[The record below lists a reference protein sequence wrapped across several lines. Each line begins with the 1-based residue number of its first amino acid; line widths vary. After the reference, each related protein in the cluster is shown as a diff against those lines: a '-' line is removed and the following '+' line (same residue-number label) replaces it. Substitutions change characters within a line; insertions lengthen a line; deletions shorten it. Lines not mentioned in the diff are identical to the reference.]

1 MPSTGSSMTDGLRA
15 VGLVLLMVLGLLVL
29 LVVLAVHDVL
39 TPDDGDRRAAD
50 VGRQTVQELAA
61 DLEPGYAE
69 PLDAENLA
77 QRVVD
82 ESASGVTVLGW
93 EGSSGTDEGAVVE
106 VAIRAQVEGSQS
118 GWFDAGSTA
127 GRSLTCWR
135 FTVHAGEHDGAA
147 TYEEIG
153 CPDDLDRAPAPDP
166 TPLPSLGPDAEAT
179 VLAALDELPPDA
191 TPADAESSLRS
202 AFPEFVDVR
211 AEREDDELVAAVGVM
226 RSRDCVV
233 GVRPDGE
240 PAWRYSAFDRI
251 QLEPGEL
258 GCAPGLYL
266 RPITTH

>member
-1 MPSTGSSMTDGLRA
+1 MSSSKTVARSVLKG
-15 VGLVLLMVLGLLVL
+15 VGITLA
-29 LVVLAVHDVL
+29 VVLALAVALVVWIYYEI
-39 TPDDGDRRAAD
+39 TVPDDGDRIAE
-50 VGRQTVQELAA
+50 RQGQATAQEIAV
-61 DLEPGYAE
+61 DLEPGYTD

-82 ESASGVTVLGW
+82 GYAPGVTVLGW
-93 EGSSGTDEGAVVE
+93 EGNSGTDEGAVVE
-106 VAIRAQVEGSQS
+106 VAVRTQFGGSRS
-118 GWFDAGSTA
+118 GWFDPGSTA
-127 GRSLTCWR
+127 GQSLTCWR
-135 FTVHAGEHDGAA
+135 FTVHARQHDGEASRD
-147 TYEEIG
+147 EIG
-153 CPDDLDRAPAPDP
+153 CPDDLDGAPAPDP

-179 VLAALDELPPDA
+179 VLATLDDLGDDA
-191 TPADAESSLRS
+191 TPSDAESRLRS

-211 AEREDDELVAAVGVM
+211 ADREGDELVATVGVV

-258 GCAPGLYL
+258 GCDPGLYL